1 MLIISRKI
9 DEKIKIGD
17 DIEIVIVDINKGQ
30 VKIGINAPKNVPIFR
45 EELIENIKNENK
57 KANKEIEIEK
67 ITALTKVINE
77 N

>member
-1 MLIISRKI
+1 MLVISRKVN
-9 DEKIKIGD
+9 EKIKIGD
-17 DIEIVIVDINKGQ
+17 DIEIIIIEVNKNQ

-45 EELIENIKNENK
+45 KELIENIKNENK

-67 ITALTKVINE
+67 LNAFRKAINE

>member
-30 VKIGINAPKNVPIFR
+30 VKIGINAPKNIPIFR

-67 ITALTKVINE
+67 INALTKVINE

>member
-67 ITALTKVINE
+67 INALTKVINE